1 MNNQIEIKAIFGKMT
16 CKYMQ
21 YKKQMFSRKTKHNS
35 EHTFPKNKT
44 ENLENNQKTENTCL

>member
-21 YKKQMFSRKTKHNS
+21 YKKQMFSRKTKHNAYGKLR
-35 EHTFPKNKT
+35 TQVP
-44 ENLENNQKTENTCL
+44 